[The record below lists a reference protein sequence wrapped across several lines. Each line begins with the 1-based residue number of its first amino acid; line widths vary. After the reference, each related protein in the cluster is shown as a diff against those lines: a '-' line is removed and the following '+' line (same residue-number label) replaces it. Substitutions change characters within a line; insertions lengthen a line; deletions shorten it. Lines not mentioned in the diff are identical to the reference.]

1 MKLGVLY
8 SEEFING
15 LKKLQKQSIPI
26 NAAMKL
32 MRLSDKLQE
41 ERNRADTL
49 IRSITEANP
58 DNQEVINKEVES
70 LISMDVSGYEPV
82 KVSEL
87 GNAQMSVEELAIL
100 RSVITEG

>member
-1 MKLGVLY
+1 MKLGTLY

-15 LKKLQKQSIPI
+15 LKKLQKQSVPI

-49 IRSITEANP
+49 IRDITEKNK
-58 DNQEVINKEVES
+58 DNQDALNKEVEN
-70 LISMDVSGYEPV
+70 LITMDVVGFEPI

-87 GNAQMSVEELAIL
+87 GSAQMSVEELAIL

>member
-1 MKLGVLY
+1 MKLGTLY

-49 IRSITEANP
+49 IRDITEKNK
-58 DNQEVINKEVES
+58 DNQDALNKEVEN
-70 LISMDVSGYEPV
+70 LITMDVVGFEPI

-87 GNAQMSVEELAIL
+87 GSAQMSVEELAIL